1 MLPAVDW
8 HYSDSE
14 EYELMGGG
22 DVCLN
27 RCHGNV
33 RKMTVTDVDTPW
45 LDYLQIVSNHS
56 RQPLLK
62 LRKTISLLDTADQQ

>member
-1 MLPAVDW
+1 M
-8 HYSDSE
+8 
-14 EYELMGGG
+14 
-22 DVCLN
+22 CFN

-33 RKMTVTDVDTPW
+33 RMMTVTDVDTPW

-62 LRKTISLLDTADQQ
+62 LRKAIGLLDTADQP